1 VEEVVSGEQLALLVG
16 VIAALPFLGWIVWN
30 AIKHGS
36 GGNT

>member
-1 VEEVVSGEQLALLVG
+1 MSGEQLALLVG
-16 VIAALPFLGWIVWN
+16 VIAASPIIVLCIWQ

>member
-1 VEEVVSGEQLALLVG
+1 MSAEQIALLIG
-16 VIAALPFLGWIVWN
+16 VIAASPIIGLCIWQ